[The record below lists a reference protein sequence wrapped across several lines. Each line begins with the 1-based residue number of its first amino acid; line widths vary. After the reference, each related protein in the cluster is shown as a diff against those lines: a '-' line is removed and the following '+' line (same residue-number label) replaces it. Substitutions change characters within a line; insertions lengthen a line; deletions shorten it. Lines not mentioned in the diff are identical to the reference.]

1 MFFIDTLETEGLG
14 NRGYVCGGTETALVV
29 DPPRDIDRVLAAAAV
44 RGVRIDTSRRH
55 TSTTTPCPVVSNW
68 PG

>member
-1 MFFIDTLETEGLG
+1 MFFIDTLGTEGLG
-14 NRGYVCGGTETALVV
+14 NRGYVCGGTDTALMVG
-29 DPPRDIDRVLAAAAV
+29 PPRDIDRVLAPCAAFV
-44 RGVRIDTSRRH
+44 SSTSRRL